1 MICSG
6 SGYKTYRIC
15 VVTMTEERI
24 LDVTTVTTRYQI
36 TLTKAVRKL
45 LNVEMGDRIVF
56 VKKGDEIVIRKA

>member
-1 MICSG
+1 
-6 SGYKTYRIC
+6 
-15 VVTMTEERI
+15 MTEERI